1 VKRAIFQRFIWTI
14 SLALILSGII
24 FSAAISKIILDR
36 TEKNMLYTVRIADH
50 GLDYDGDL
58 KAQVDALKKV
68 NGNEKD
74 RFTIIDLKGKVIADS
89 DVKDNT
95 TMANHSGREE
105 IKEAISQGIGYATRK
120 SETLSMSMLYV
131 ASISENGA
139 YIIRMAVPFSGVEQY
154 AGVLIPAILISIS
167 IALVFSIFIAD
178 RFASSV
184 TKPLNEIAEELNKLS
199 QHNPEF
205 HFKHYEYTEMNVIA
219 DTTMKMS
226 QAVKESMERIEFE
239 RMVRQEFFSN
249 VSHELKTPLTSVRGY
264 LELIENN
271 MVADE
276 NMKKDFLARIK
287 KETINMTSLI
297 NDILMISRL
306 ETKEAE
312 VILSDVRLAPLVK
325 DVCASLEPLAKEY
338 NVRIDTN
345 CRPLMIH
352 ANTQQLREL
361 FNNLIINAIKYNKP
375 NGKVGVTVSAEQDE
389 IVIIV
394 EDTGVGIPED
404 AMQRIFERF
413 YRVDKGRS
421 KKVGGTGLGLSIVKH
436 IVNYYGGSIEVHSK
450 VQEGTRFTVRLPKH
464 SPNLIEKP
472 VAEYEQ

>member
-1 VKRAIFQRFIWTI
+1 LII
-14 SLALILSGII
+14 SLALILSGSI

-36 TEKNMLYTVRIADH
+36 TEENMLYTVRITDH
-50 GLDYDGDL
+50 GLNYEGNL
-58 KAQVDALKKV
+58 KAQVDALKLVK
-68 NGNEKD
+68 GNEMT
-74 RFTIIDLKGKVIADS
+74 RFTVIDLGGKVIADS
-89 DVKDNT
+89 EVVDSY
-95 TMANHSGREE
+95 TMENHSDREE
-105 IKEAISQGIGYATRK
+105 IKEALAMGIGYATRK
-120 SETLSMSMLYV
+120 SETLNLSMLYV
-131 ASISENGA
+131 AGLSENSK
-139 YIIRMAVPFSGVEQY
+139 YILRMAVPFSGVEQY
-154 AGVLIPAILISIS
+154 AGFLIPAILISIG
-167 IALVFSIFIAD
+167 ITLIVSIFIAN

-199 QHNPEF
+199 QEKPEF
-205 HFKHYEYTEMNVIA
+205 HFKKYDFDEMNIIA

-226 QAVKESMERIEFE
+226 DSLKESMARIEFE

-249 VSHELKTPLTSVRGY
+249 ASHELKTPLTSVRGY
-264 LELIENN
+264 LELLENN

-276 NMKKDFLARIK
+276 NMKKDFLVRIK

-312 VILSDVRLAPLVK
+312 VTLSDVRLSPLLK

-338 NVRIDTN
+338 QVSIDTN
-345 CRPLMIH
+345 CRPLMMH

-361 FNNLIINAIKYNKP
+361 FNNLITNAIKYNKP
-375 NGKVGVTVSAEQDE
+375 NGKVLVTVTSEQDE
-389 IVIIV
+389 IIIIV

-404 AMQRIFERF
+404 AKQRIFERF

-436 IVNYYGGSIEVHSK
+436 IVNYYSGTIEVQSK
-450 VQEGTRFTVRLPKH
+450 VMEGTTFTIRLPKRPVH
-464 SPNLIEKP
+464 LIVNHEKT
-472 VAEYEQ
+472 E